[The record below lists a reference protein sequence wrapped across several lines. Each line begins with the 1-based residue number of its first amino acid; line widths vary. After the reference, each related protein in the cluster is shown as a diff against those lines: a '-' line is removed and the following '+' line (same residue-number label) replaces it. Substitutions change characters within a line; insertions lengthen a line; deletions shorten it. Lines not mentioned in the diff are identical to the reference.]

1 MSKRKLYEIEQ
12 DDGKASPTSNRVT
25 KRAKLMN
32 SSDSKFK
39 NMKKTKRYIDKLTD
53 LNAKKNVIEE
63 EDKDSISDVE
73 ERSVI
78 FKNKEKRATEATN
91 KEIFENIKTEEIYTE
106 SEWSEEEE
114 EELKFNLS
122 IFDLFEEVPIQGD
135 RNCMFRA
142 LGEFGCENSYPL
154 IREMIW
160 DFIHTNSERFIPFI
174 TDGDLDN
181 YLKNKRKIR
190 LGEIILN

>member
-1 MSKRKLYEIEQ
+1 MPKRKFYKIEQ

-53 LNAKKNVIEE
+53 FNAKKNVIEE

-78 FKNKEKRATEATN
+78 FKNKEKRATEATK

-106 SEWSEEEE
+106 SEWSEEE
-114 EELKFNLS
+114 LKFSLF
-122 IFDLFEEVPIQGD
+122 IFDLFEEVPIRGD
-135 RNCMFRA
+135 GNYMF
-142 LGEFGCENSYPL
+142 SSIS
-154 IREMIW
+154 IRRVWLWKLLSI
-160 DFIHTNSERFIPFI
+160 DKR
-174 TDGDLDN
+174 DDL
-181 YLKNKRKIR
+181 R
-190 LGEIILN
+190 LYIYKLWKVYTFYYWWRSWQLS

>member
-1 MSKRKLYEIEQ
+1 
-12 DDGKASPTSNRVT
+12 
-25 KRAKLMN
+25 MN

-114 EELKFNLS
+114 ENLILIYLYLICLKKFQN
-122 IFDLFEEVPIQGD
+122 
-135 RNCMFRA
+135 
-142 LGEFGCENSYPL
+142 
-154 IREMIW
+154 REM
-160 DFIHTNSERFIPFI
+160 
-174 TDGDLDN
+174 
-181 YLKNKRKIR
+181 
-190 LGEIILN
+190 EIACFVH

>member
-1 MSKRKLYEIEQ
+1 MIYKYTPLIIYKNVKRKFYEIEQ
-12 DDGKASPTSNRVT
+12 DDDKASPTSNRVT

-63 EDKDSISDVE
+63 EGKNSISDVE

-91 KEIFENIKTEEIYTE
+91 KEIFENIKTEEIYTD

-114 EELKFNLS
+114 EELKFNLIYLYLICS
-122 IFDLFEEVPIQGD
+122 KKFQY
-135 RNCMFRA
+135 
-142 LGEFGCENSYPL
+142 GE
-154 IREMIW
+154 M
-160 DFIHTNSERFIPFI
+160 
-174 TDGDLDN
+174 
-181 YLKNKRKIR
+181 
-190 LGEIILN
+190 EIACFVY

>member
-1 MSKRKLYEIEQ
+1 MSKRKFYEIEEE

-32 SSDSKFK
+32 SIDSKFK

-63 EDKDSISDVE
+63 EDKDSISDIN

-114 EELKFNLS
+114 EEHKFNLS
-122 IFDLFEEVPIQGD
+122 IFDLFEEVPIRGD
-135 RNCMFRA
+135 GNCMFRA
-142 LGEFGCENSYPL
+142 LALGGFGCENSYPL
-154 IREMIW
+154 IRE
-160 DFIHTNSERFIPFI
+160 
-174 TDGDLDN
+174 
-181 YLKNKRKIR
+181 
-190 LGEIILN
+190 II